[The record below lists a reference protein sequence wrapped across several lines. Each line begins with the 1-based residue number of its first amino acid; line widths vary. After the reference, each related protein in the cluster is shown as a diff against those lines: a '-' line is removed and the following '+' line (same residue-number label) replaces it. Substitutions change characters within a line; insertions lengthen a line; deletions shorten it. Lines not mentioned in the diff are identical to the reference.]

1 VNKKTS
7 IMKKVLMFSLFVSA
21 IGTIQS
27 YAQLQKGSV
36 LIGGDLAGFDLGLNE
51 GSTFTVN
58 LTPKAAWFIRN
69 NLALGGYVDFGLA
82 TAKGAGTSVNYG
94 VGPLARYYFPSA
106 DVNVAKSTRF
116 FMEANAGIQ
125 GVNAPGGN
133 STNGLGLGIGPGL
146 AYFVTDNIALESL
159 LKYNGIL
166 GFGSDATSSRLSLNL
181 GFQIYLPS
189 SKVKSEINKL
199 N

>member
-1 VNKKTS
+1 
-7 IMKKVLMFSLFVSA
+7 MKKILFFALFVSA

-27 YAQLQKGSV
+27 RAQLQKGSV

-58 LTPKAAWFIRN
+58 LTPKVAWFVRDN
-69 NLALGGYVDFGLA
+69 VALGGYVDFGLA
-82 TAKGAGTSVNYG
+82 TAKDAGTNVNYG
-94 VGPLARYYFPSA
+94 VGALARYYFPSA
-106 DVNVAKSTRF
+106 DVNVARSTRF

-125 GVNAPGGN
+125 GVNSPGGN
-133 STNGLGLGIGPGL
+133 TNGLGLGIGPGL
-146 AYFVTDNIALESL
+146 AYFVTNNIALEAL

-189 SKVKSEINKL
+189 SKVKSEIDKL